1 MSFQDE
7 LAAIETRLKT
17 NWTTTPIKFENVPFT
32 EPTTAYVALNIVVGE
47 GLQISLGATNV
58 LRRWPGI
65 IMMRVFAPENTGT
78 KVVRQYADSLGAIF
92 DRAQFSSGNSGVIS
106 CRIPSIETVGLQ
118 SGWWQIN
125 VSVPYRRT
133 RQY

>member
-32 EPTTAYVALNIVVGE
+32 EPTTAYVALNVVVGE

-92 DRAQFSSGNSGVIS
+92 DRVQFSSGNSGVIS